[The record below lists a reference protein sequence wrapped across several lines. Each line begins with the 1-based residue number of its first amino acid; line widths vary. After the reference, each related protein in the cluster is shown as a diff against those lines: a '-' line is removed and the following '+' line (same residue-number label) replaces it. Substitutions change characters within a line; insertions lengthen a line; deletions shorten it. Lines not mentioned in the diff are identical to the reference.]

1 MPVRDTLILAVFP
14 HSPVKEAN
22 LPKLLLTG
30 PLLLSAV
37 LLAGCG
43 NEQGEGPMKPGIYA
57 YEAADGSSHRMI
69 FSEDG
74 TYSDM
79 QDNVPKPVEQG
90 QWLRRDGQLCMKSG
104 NSGAELCLD
113 EKAEA
118 NGGFSLSKGGTT
130 TQFTLE
136 AGAQ

>member
-1 MPVRDTLILAVFP
+1 MQ
-14 HSPVKEAN
+14 
-22 LPKLLLTG
+22 KLLLTG
-30 PLLLSAV
+30 SLLLSAV

-57 YEAADGSSHRMI
+57 YEAADGVNHRMI

-79 QDNVPKPVEQG
+79 EDNVPKPVEQG
-90 QWLRRDGQLCMKSG
+90 EWLRRDGQFCMKSD
-104 NSGAELCLD
+104 NSGAEVCLD

-118 NGGFSLSKGGTT
+118 DGGFSLSKGGAT

-136 AGAQ
+136 AGTR

>member
-1 MPVRDTLILAVFP
+1 M
-14 HSPVKEAN
+14 
-22 LPKLLLTG
+22 PKLLLTG

-43 NEQGEGPMKPGIYA
+43 NEQAEGPMKPGIYA
-57 YEAADGSSHRMI
+57 YEAADGVSHRMI

-104 NSGAELCLD
+104 NTGAELCLD

-118 NGGFSLSKGGTT
+118 DGGFSLSKDGTT

-136 AGAQ
+136 AGAR

>member
-1 MPVRDTLILAVFP
+1 M
-14 HSPVKEAN
+14 H
-22 LPKLLLTG
+22 KLLLTG
-30 PLLLSAV
+30 PLLLSAL

-43 NEQGEGPMKPGIYA
+43 DEQGEGPMKPAIYA

-79 QDNVPKPVEQG
+79 QDNTPKPVEQG
-90 QWLRRDGQLCMKSG
+90 QWFRRDGQLCMTSG
-104 NSGAELCLD
+104 NSGAEVCLE
-113 EKAEA
+113 EKAGED
-118 NGGFSLSKGGTT
+118 GGFSLSRDGTWT
-130 TQFTLE
+130 HFRLE

>member
-1 MPVRDTLILAVFP
+1 MPVRETLTLAHH
-14 HSPVKEAN
+14 HSSIKEAN

-30 PLLLSAV
+30 PLLLFAV

-43 NEQGEGPMKPGIYA
+43 KEQAEGPMKPGIYA
-57 YEAADGSSHRMI
+57 YEAADGVSHRMI

-104 NSGAELCLD
+104 NTGAELCLD
-113 EKAEA
+113 EKADA
-118 NGGFSLSKGGTT
+118 GGGFSLSKDGSTI
-130 TQFTLE
+130 QFTLE
-136 AGAQ
+136 ASAQ

>member
-1 MPVRDTLILAVFP
+1 MQ
-14 HSPVKEAN
+14 
-22 LPKLLLTG
+22 KLLMG
-30 PLLLSAV
+30 PFFLSAA

-57 YEAADGSSHRMI
+57 YEGSDGVKHRMV
-69 FSEDG
+69 FNEDG

-90 QWLRRDGQLCMKSG
+90 EWRRRDGQLCLTSSKTG
-104 NSGAELCLD
+104 TELCLK

-118 NGGFSLSKGGTT
+118 NEGFSLSGNGIT
-130 TQFTLE
+130 TQFRLE
-136 AGAQ
+136 ASGR